1 MPPLLTQSGGWPPPV
16 VPTGAAEETSALR
29 TDAIGTGE

>member
-16 VPTGAAEETSALR
+16 VLTGAAEETSAPR
-29 TDAIGTGE
+29 ADAIGAGE